1 MNIIQPWKIEIGHF
15 NIYDVWVGSPGMEDF
30 ATEVFNLNL
39 MTNGQDSTQSKLDKE
54 MFPVMLAMRE
64 LLITPAVK
72 EFALKQ
78 LGYVLREGEYEVE
91 TNAKWIPKGEGL
103 YPHQHSSS
111 IISSIVYPQDSESGL
126 NFFDPRVNA
135 GRGFPREIRDEHF
148 ARYAISPKAG
158 DVYIFPSYL
167 QHSVSYVEEDIR
179 LSLLH
184 EYYPHSTR

>member
-1 MNIIQPWKIEIGHF
+1 MNIIQPWKIEIGHV
-15 NIYDVWVGSPGMEDF
+15 NIKDAPWDMTEF

-39 MTNGQDSTQSKLDKE
+39 MTGGQDETQSKLDEDLFPIILE
-54 MFPVMLAMRE
+54 MRDKF
-64 LLITPAVK
+64 ITPIVK
-72 EFALKQ
+72 EFALHK
-78 LGYVLREGEYEVE
+78 LGYVLRDGEFDME

-111 IISSIVYPQDSESGL
+111 ILSVIVYPQDSKSGL

-158 DVYIFPSYL
+158 DIYIFPSYL

-184 EYYPHSTR
+184 EYYPKSTR

>member
-1 MNIIQPWKIEIGHF
+1 MNIIQPWKIEIGHM
-15 NIYDVWVGSPGMEDF
+15 NINGTPWDMEEF

-39 MTNGQDSTQSKLDKE
+39 MTGGQDETQGKLDTDLFPIILE
-54 MFPVMLAMRE
+54 MRDK
-64 LLITPAVK
+64 LITPMVK
-72 EFALKQ
+72 EFAHHKLSY
-78 LGYVLREGEYEVE
+78 LLSDGEFDVE

-111 IISSIVYPQDSESGL
+111 ILSVIVYPQDSESGL
-126 NFFDPRVNA
+126 NFFDPRTNA
-135 GRGFPREIRDEHF
+135 GRGYPGKIRDAHF

-158 DVYIFPSYL
+158 DIFIFPSYL

>member
-1 MNIIQPWKIEIGHF
+1 MNIIQPWKIEIGHV
-15 NIYDVWVGSPGMEDF
+15 NVNGTPWDMTEF

-39 MTNGQDSTQSKLDKE
+39 MTGGQQETQVSLGSGLCPIILE
-54 MFPVMLAMRE
+54 MRDT
-64 LLITPAVK
+64 LITPLVK
-72 EFALKQ
+72 EFARNQ
-78 LGYVLREGEYEVE
+78 LGYILRDGEFEVE

-111 IISSIVYPQDSESGL
+111 ILSVIVYPQDSKSGL
-126 NFFDPRVNA
+126 NFFDPRTNA

-158 DVYIFPSYL
+158 DVFIFPSYL